1 MISEYKNLDLT
12 YRAEFIFN
20 NMKVQSHLI
29 IFIKNETMHNSNIM
43 LISLSV

>member
-20 NMKVQSHLI
+20 NMKAQSRSQY
-29 IFIKNETMHNSNIM
+29 FYKK
-43 LISLSV
+43 